1 MLYAAFCIAKG
12 RILQCERRSIARR
25 FTVNCN
31 ADFIFPHFTVICRIF
46 SRQLVMQPLI
56 SKVPIVLPDKPI
68 RLAL

>member
-12 RILQCERRSIARR
+12 RILQCERRSIARC

-46 SRQLVMQPLI
+46 QQTVGYAAVNQQRANCI
-56 SKVPIVLPDKPI
+56 
-68 RLAL
+68 A

>member
-31 ADFIFPHFTVICRIF
+31 ADFIFPGTIKYFV
-46 SRQLVMQPLI
+46 
-56 SKVPIVLPDKPI
+56 
-68 RLAL
+68 

>member
-31 ADFIFPHFTVICRIF
+31 ADFIFPILLSSVAFF

-56 SKVPIVLPDKPI
+56 SKVPIVLPDRPI